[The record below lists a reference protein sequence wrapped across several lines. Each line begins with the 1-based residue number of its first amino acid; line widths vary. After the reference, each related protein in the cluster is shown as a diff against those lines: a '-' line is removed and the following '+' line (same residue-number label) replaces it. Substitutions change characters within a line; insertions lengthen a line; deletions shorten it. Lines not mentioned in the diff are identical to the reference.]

1 MPRNYI
7 LPTMLMTLLL
17 GSGSA
22 MSQDKPPAGEEQKT
36 IAGQQTLTDGT
47 FRLLWS
53 KLNVDFRK
61 VVRGAPYSATAV
73 SEHTQTL
80 SDGNQ
85 IIRKTSARYYRDGEG
100 RVRTEQKFD
109 NIGNWTSSDTAPLL
123 IMIGD
128 PVAGR
133 SLTLDPANRT
143 GRVDPYGTPAET
155 KAKPEPAKLANE
167 AKPPVSSAPT
177 RNAAVAAPASI
188 AAVAAPASTAAV
200 GAPASIGV
208 EGAPASAAAVAAP
221 AAPGKEPAGERTRK
235 ESLGRQVIDGLEV
248 EGTRTTRT
256 IPAGEIGNTRP
267 IQIVDESWYSP
278 ELQLRV
284 VIVHRDPRSGE
295 STFRLTDI
303 HRSEPAGALFE
314 VPPDYRLIR
323 GPETKPV
330 KTVPD

>member
-1 MPRNYI
+1 MARNYI
-7 LPTMLMTLLL
+7 LPTMLMTLLV
-17 GSGSA
+17 GSSSA
-22 MSQDKPPAGEEQKT
+22 RSQDKPSAGEEQKT
-36 IAGQQTLTDGT
+36 SAGQQTLTDGT

-85 IIRKTSARYYRDGEG
+85 IIRKTSARYYRDTEG

-155 KAKPEPAKLANE
+155 KAKAEPAKLAAE
-167 AKPPVSSAPT
+167 AKPPVSAAPPKD
-177 RNAAVAAPASI
+177 AAVAAPPN
-188 AAVAAPASTAAV
+188 PA
-200 GAPASIGV
+200 
-208 EGAPASAAAVAAP
+208 
-221 AAPGKEPAGERTRK
+221 KEPAGERTKK
-235 ESLGRQVIDGLEV
+235 ESLGRQVIEGLEV

-256 IPAGEIGNTRP
+256 IPAGEIGNTLP

-284 VIVHRDPRSGE
+284 MIVHRDPRSGE
-295 STFRLTDI
+295 STFRLTNI
-303 HRSEPAGALFE
+303 LRTEPAGTLFE
-314 VPPDYRLIR
+314 APPDYRLTR
-323 GPETKPV
+323 GAEAKPV